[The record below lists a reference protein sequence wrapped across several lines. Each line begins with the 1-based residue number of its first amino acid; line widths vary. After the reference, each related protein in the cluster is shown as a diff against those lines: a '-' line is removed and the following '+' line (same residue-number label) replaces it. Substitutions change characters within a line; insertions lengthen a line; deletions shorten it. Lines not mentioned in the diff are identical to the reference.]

1 MKKNE
6 RQNPCTGAN
15 VSLKRMRMNEVQSLN
30 TSGYAVQ
37 GGRARFLGDET
48 RMEVLETSSTK
59 NRSTNPSPPKR
70 SARPKD
76 NLNEDIFF
84 NEEKFDKYLNLV
96 KLCTDTFETSESSD
110 VLAEGPSM
118 IAKMRGL
125 LDPLV
130 KFEVD
135 YDEAIKD
142 VSNVAFMWR
151 MNAAQERGIL
161 SLFQI

>member
-1 MKKNE
+1 MRPGWKFLTHL
-6 RQNPCTGAN
+6 QQTIVAP
-15 VSLKRMRMNEVQSLN
+15 SL
-30 TSGYAVQ
+30 
-37 GGRARFLGDET
+37 
-48 RMEVLETSSTK
+48 
-59 NRSTNPSPPKR
+59 PPPKS
-70 SARPKD
+70 SAQPKD
-76 NLNEDIFF
+76 YLNEDIFF
-84 NEEKFDKYLNLV
+84 NEENFEKYLNLV
-96 KLCTDTFETSESSD
+96 KLCTDAFETSESSD

-151 MNAAQERGIL
+151 MNAAAGKRAFVPDTEDRNL
-161 SLFQI
+161 C